1 MIHECAVYRLTLDL
15 KEMCWKWTDR
25 KRYTMQ
31 IETER
36 AGVAI
41 VMSDNIDFKAKIV
54 TEEK

>member
-1 MIHECAVYRLTLDL
+1 
-15 KEMCWKWTDR
+15 
-25 KRYTMQ
+25 MQ

-41 VMSDNIDFKAKIV
+41 VISDNIDFKANIV